1 MSDPGHSVA
10 GMESTVID
18 CDSCLVA
25 GPACQD
31 CVVSVLLGIPDPAD
45 VPVPLDGEH
54 ARAIGV
60 LAGAGLVPP
69 LRLRPDSGRQVG

>member
-1 MSDPGHSVA
+1 VSDPGRSVA
-10 GMESTVID
+10 RMESTVID
-18 CDSCLVA
+18 CDSCQVA

-54 ARAIGV
+54 ARAIEV
-60 LAGAGLVPP
+60 LAGCGLVPP
-69 LRLRPDSGRQVG
+69 LRLQPAPGRRVG